1 MDSFDDQVVSRPARR
16 HGAEPRRPTCAAGQA
31 VAELPRRRRGSDGRL
46 SAAVGAGCGTPHDS
60 ARTSTDFDAH
70 VEAEFGA
77 DSGATTVTAM
87 PTPDSVLEEQCAELL
102 LRFRR
107 RRIALSAAIIE
118 LTALARRPA
127 MLTDD
132 ELASHLA
139 RIDHAH
145 RGGAVKTHLT
155 GPWAGAPTGR
165 AIAGHLGVG
174 KTKLRAVR
182 DAYYTLYL
190 GLRPYD
196 ADEPVTPTSD
206 GPCVNAR

>member
-1 MDSFDDQVVSRPARR
+1 MGP
-16 HGAEPRRPTCAAGQA
+16 
-31 VAELPRRRRGSDGRL
+31 
-46 SAAVGAGCGTPHDS
+46 GCGTPRGS
-60 ARTSTDFDAH
+60 APANADFDPH
-70 VEAEFGA
+70 VNAEFDVG
-77 DSGATTVTAM
+77 SGATTVTAL

-107 RRIALSAAIIE
+107 RRIALSAAITE

-132 ELASHLA
+132 ELASHLD

-145 RGGAVKTHLT
+145 RVGALKTHPT

-182 DAYYTLYL
+182 DTYYTLYL

-196 ADEPVTPTSD
+196 ADEPVGPTSD
-206 GPCVNAR
+206 GPCVIAR